1 MLNMD
6 RKKCVILALDVDSP
20 EKALELIE
28 ATGDTID
35 FYKVGMQLF
44 TAAGPG
50 ILDLL
55 ARCEKKVFLDLK
67 YHDIPNT
74 VACAVHEASRL
85 GVAMVNIHAR
95 GGGRMMRQAASSAGE
110 NPKRPYL
117 LAVTIL
123 TSMDGEELK
132 NDLLIDRPLS
142 EVVLH
147 LAAKAREAG
156 LDGVVASA
164 EEVDILRE
172 TYGDDFLIVTPG
184 IRPGWAKKNDQRRT
198 LTPKEAFDRGADYI
212 VVGRP
217 ITQAQDPAQAARR
230 LMDEIG

>member
-1 MLNMD
+1 MLKID
-6 RKKCVILALDVDSP
+6 RKERVILALDVENP
-20 EKALELIE
+20 AKARELIE
-28 ATGDTID
+28 ATAETIA

-44 TAAGPG
+44 TAAGPV

-55 ARCEKKVFLDLK
+55 AKRGKRVFLDLK

-74 VACAVHEASRL
+74 VACAVHEATRL
-85 GVAMVNIHAR
+85 GVAMVNIHAL
-95 GGGRMMRQAASSAGE
+95 GGGRMMRQARSAAGE
-110 NPKRPYL
+110 NLKRPYL

-123 TSMDGEELK
+123 TSLDGEELK

-147 LAAKAREAG
+147 LAGKAHDAG

-164 EEVDILRE
+164 EEVVLLRK
-172 TYGDDFLIVTPG
+172 TFGDGFLIVTPG
-184 IRPGWAKKNDQRRT
+184 IRPHWAKNNDQKRT

-217 ITQAQDPAQAARR
+217 ITQAQDPGQAARR
-230 LMDEIG
+230 LMDEIN